1 VGIGADHSEVEVELS
16 ERIPDS
22 DQGEGALTPQA
33 GRRRWSTATKRIVAV
48 TSFVLLA
55 LVIYTFS
62 TLLRPLMLAFLV
74 AFILNPVVDLLEE
87 RVGLHR
93 NLATILVFLVL
104 VLALLGIL
112 AAPAAA
118 VPTGRRAILSI
129 QVDLRRLID
138 DFTAFLAREI
148 AILGFEF
155 DLTFVVQE
163 LSAALRGVVEALAQG
178 ALDVLV
184 GIAQGLFWLVFILI
198 IAFYTVRD
206 SRRITREL
214 VGLAP
219 PGYREDSSR
228 LLKELAGVWN
238 AFLRGELLLGLVVGT
253 AVGVMTTALGLPYP
267 WALGLFAG
275 VLELIPRFGPFIAAI
290 PGVLLALIQGSAFI
304 PLGNFWFAVVVAGA
318 YALIQFVEN
327 NVLIPRILG
336 STLDLH
342 PLAVLIAVLAGGYL
356 AGILGILLAAP
367 TLATFRVLG
376 RYILARMYDQ
386 DPFAEPLAGEP
397 KEIEPPDVTKIVE
410 AGEAALEHLRDK
422 LKETR
427 KEYAEDPDSGST
439 GSRQS

>member
-1 VGIGADHSEVEVELS
+1 MDRTGDLQQREETRVPEE
-16 ERIPDS
+16 
-22 DQGEGALTPQA
+22 
-33 GRRRWSTATKRIVAV
+33 GRRHWSTATKRIVAV
-48 TSFVLLA
+48 AVVVLLA
-55 LVIYTFS
+55 LVVYTFS
-62 TLLRPLMLAFLV
+62 TLLQPLVLAFLI

-87 RVGLHR
+87 RLGFHR

-118 VPTGRRAILSI
+118 VPTVQRAILSI
-129 QVDLRRLID
+129 QVDLRGLID

-148 AILGFEF
+148 EILGFEF

-163 LSAALRGVVEALAQG
+163 LSTALRGFVEALAQR

-198 IAFYTVRD
+198 IAFYAVRD
-206 SRRITREL
+206 SRRITGEL

-219 PGYREDSSR
+219 PGYREDSAR
-228 LLKELAGVWN
+228 LLKELARVWN

-253 AVGVMTTALGLPYP
+253 AVGVMTAALGLPYP

-275 VLELIPRFGPFIAAI
+275 ILELIPRFGPFIAAI

-318 YALIQFVEN
+318 YAVIQFVEN
-327 NVLIPRILG
+327 NFLIPRILG

-367 TLATFRVLG
+367 VLATFRVLG
-376 RYILARMYDQ
+376 RYVLARMYDQ
-386 DPFAEPLAGEP
+386 DPFAQPLAGEP
-397 KEIEPPDVTKIVE
+397 KEAEPPDVTKIVQ
-410 AGEAALEHLRDK
+410 AGEAALEHLRER
-422 LKETR
+422 LKDGQ
-427 KEYAEDPDSGST
+427 EYPEGPDSSST
-439 GSRQS
+439 GSGQS

>member
-1 VGIGADHSEVEVELS
+1 MDRTGDLQQREGM
-16 ERIPDS
+16 
-22 DQGEGALTPQA
+22 QGPEE
-33 GRRRWSTATKRIVAV
+33 GRRHWSTATKRIVAV
-48 TSFVLLA
+48 AVVVLLA
-55 LVIYTFS
+55 LVVYTFS
-62 TLLRPLMLAFLV
+62 TLLQPLMLAFLI

-87 RVGLHR
+87 RLGFHR

-118 VPTGRRAILSI
+118 VPTVQRAILSI
-129 QVDLRRLID
+129 QVDLRGLID

-148 AILGFEF
+148 EILGLEF

-163 LSAALRGVVEALAQG
+163 LSTALRGFVEALAQR
-178 ALDVLV
+178 ALDILV

-198 IAFYTVRD
+198 IAFYAVRD
-206 SRRITREL
+206 SRRITGEL

-219 PGYREDSSR
+219 PGYREDSAR
-228 LLKELAGVWN
+228 LLKELARVWN

-253 AVGVMTTALGLPYP
+253 AVGVMTAALGLPYP

-275 VLELIPRFGPFIAAI
+275 ILELIPRFGPFIAAI

-318 YALIQFVEN
+318 YAVIQFVEN
-327 NVLIPRILG
+327 NFLIPRILG

-367 TLATFRVLG
+367 VLATFRVLG
-376 RYILARMYDQ
+376 RYVLARMYDQ
-386 DPFAEPLAGEP
+386 DPFAQPLAGEP
-397 KEIEPPDVTKIVE
+397 KEAEPPDVTKIVQ
-410 AGEAALEHLRDK
+410 AGEAALEHLRER
-422 LKETR
+422 LKDGQ
-427 KEYAEDPDSGST
+427 EYPEGPDSSST
-439 GSRQS
+439 GSGQS

>member
-1 VGIGADHSEVEVELS
+1 MDRTGDLQQREETRVPEE
-16 ERIPDS
+16 
-22 DQGEGALTPQA
+22 
-33 GRRRWSTATKRIVAV
+33 GRRHWSTATKRIVAV
-48 TSFVLLA
+48 AVVVLLA
-55 LVIYTFS
+55 LVVYTFS
-62 TLLRPLMLAFLV
+62 TLLQPLMLAFLI

-87 RVGLHR
+87 RLGFHR
-93 NLATILVFLVL
+93 NLATILVFLIL

-118 VPTGRRAILSI
+118 VPTVQRAILSI
-129 QVDLRRLID
+129 QVDLRGLID

-148 AILGFEF
+148 EILGLEF

-163 LSAALRGVVEALAQG
+163 LSTALRGFVEALAQR
-178 ALDVLV
+178 ALDILV

-198 IAFYTVRD
+198 IAFYAVRD
-206 SRRITREL
+206 SRRITGEL

-219 PGYREDSSR
+219 PGYREDSAR
-228 LLKELAGVWN
+228 LLKELARVWN

-253 AVGVMTTALGLPYP
+253 AVGVMTAALGLPYP

-275 VLELIPRFGPFIAAI
+275 ILELIPRFGPFIAAI

-318 YALIQFVEN
+318 YAVIQFVEN
-327 NVLIPRILG
+327 NFLIPRILG

-367 TLATFRVLG
+367 VLATFRVLG
-376 RYILARMYDQ
+376 RYVLARMYDQ
-386 DPFAEPLAGEP
+386 DPFAQPLAGEP
-397 KEIEPPDVTKIVE
+397 KEAEPPDVTKIVQ
-410 AGEAALEHLRDK
+410 AGEAALEHLRER
-422 LKETR
+422 LKDGQ
-427 KEYAEDPDSGST
+427 EYPEGPDSSST
-439 GSRQS
+439 GSGQS